1 MRSLAR
7 KNLDLDEE
15 SEFERRDWWIS
26 LREEF
31 EGGIE
36 EEMGGETADS
46 EIEKTQ
52 VNGDVEAGMHWYH
65 EISIIIV
72 LGDDVWQK
80 CRELHGNLMIIN

>member
-46 EIEKTQ
+46 EIEKTLSAISGRAERKLGCRVTQ
-52 VNGDVEAGMHWYH
+52 CRNAGKWR
-65 EISIIIV
+65 
-72 LGDDVWQK
+72 
-80 CRELHGNLMIIN
+80 C